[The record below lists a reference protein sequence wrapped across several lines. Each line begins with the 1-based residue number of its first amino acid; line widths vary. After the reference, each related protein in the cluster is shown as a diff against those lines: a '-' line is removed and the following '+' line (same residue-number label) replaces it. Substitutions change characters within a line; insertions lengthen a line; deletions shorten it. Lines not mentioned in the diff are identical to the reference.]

1 MKVNY
6 KFLALVIFTINLTAC
21 STNERFSSE
30 RTNERFSSERPFL
43 IKYVPSGTN
52 RMLYV
57 RYKNE
62 KGQRVER
69 VHKFVSPGIEII
81 NPEIQKNIKAEEKS
95 MEIVLY

>member
-6 KFLALVIFTINLTAC
+6 KFLALVIFTLNLTAC
-21 STNERFSSE
+21 S
-30 RTNERFSSERPFL
+30 TNERFSSERPFL
-43 IKYVPSGTN
+43 IKYVPTGTN
-52 RMLYV
+52 GMLYV

-69 VHKFVSPGIEII
+69 VHKFVVSPGIEII
-81 NPEIQKNIKAEEKS
+81 NPEMQKNIKEEEKS